1 MDNPITIIF
10 AILFILIIYLQIQ
23 INILKNNQENF
34 DAPDSN
40 TQAIANLNN
49 LASNILNN
57 DQLTVPTN
65 ISISGQINLTNDIS
79 LVPGTDK
86 WLRVYSTTTK
96 NYDAGFAAQNL
107 WCQNGTLFAKN
118 ASVTGNLT
126 ANDINVK
133 GLNIN
138 STADP
143 LIMGSKNKWLF
154 NTYDD
159 GESLEIKRVQPGSP
173 SGWSDSLF
181 ILDKNGNLNVKGS
194 ISCNGTITA
203 IGNINTSSH
212 LIAAGVVSTGTGD
225 SKYTLFG
232 GTEGFRIATGNAND
246 TERHWFR
253 RNPGVKNWG

>member
-1 MDNPITIIF
+1 MDNPVTIIF

-23 INILKNNQENF
+23 INSLKNNQENF
-34 DAPDSN
+34 DAPDLN

-133 GLNIN
+133 GLDIT
-138 STADP
+138 STDNP
-143 LIMGSKNKWLF
+143 LQLGSRNKWLF
-154 NTYDD
+154 NTYDNEERLIIRRAN
-159 GESLEIKRVQPGSP
+159 G
-173 SGWSDSLF
+173 GWSDPLF
-181 ILDKNGNLNVKGS
+181 ILDKDGNLNVRGS

-203 IGNINTSSH
+203 TGNINTSSN
-212 LIAAGVVSTGTGD
+212 LIAAGGVSTGTGGN
-225 SKYTLFG
+225 KYTIFG
-232 GTEGFRIATGNAND
+232 GNGNDGLRIATGDAND
-246 TERHWFR
+246 DLRHFFPK
-253 RNPGVKNWG
+253 NPNPKQKNWY